1 MVGMTAAKAA
11 GFWSPHCAEGGG
23 LGGRA
28 GLRRRGGKP
37 RGGSN
42 PPFRTTQSSLC
53 PRGPRLL
60 RRLEEV
66 EAMDASTI
74 RTAVEAVVQHLA
86 DHPDDARSRDKPAR
100 AVVGQ
105 GWASACKARVGGRS

>member
-1 MVGMTAAKAA
+1 MVGMTAARVAV
-11 GFWSPHCAEGGG
+11 FRYPNCAEVAE
-23 LGGRA
+23 LGRRA
-28 GLRRRGGKP
+28 GLRSLWGKP

-60 RRLEEV
+60 RRREEV

-86 DHPDDARSRDKPAR
+86 DHPDDARSRDRPAR
-100 AVVGQ
+100 GVGE
-105 GWASACKARVGGRS
+105 GGFASACK